1 MTQDTGSIA
10 ARRRGGIGLRSE
22 RGPLLAALM
31 LSTGLVAIDST
42 IISTAVPSI
51 VRDLGG
57 FSQFPWL
64 FSIYLLA
71 QAASVPLNG
80 RLADIFG
87 RKPIMLIGIG
97 TFLAGSVLCGLAWN
111 MPALI
116 VFRALQGL
124 GAGAV
129 LPMGMTIAGDVYTLA
144 ERAKVQ
150 GYLASVWGLASVV
163 GPALGGI
170 FSDYL
175 TWRWIFYV
183 NVPLCFVA
191 GYMFMRSL
199 HEKVTRGDERID
211 FAGAA
216 LLTSGTALLL
226 LGLLEGGVS
235 WEWGS
240 PLGIGVFV
248 VGAALL
254 AAFVLVE
261 HRVRHPILPLWV
273 FRRRVIVSSSIA
285 SAIVGA
291 IVLALSSYL
300 PTFAQVSLGT
310 SALVAGF
317 LLAALTLGWPVT
329 AALAGRVYL
338 RAGFRWTA
346 IIGTAAVIAGTSLM
360 LLLTEHS
367 EPWQV
372 AVFCAI
378 TGAGMGFVASPTLI
392 AAQASVEWGVRG
404 VVTANNVFARSV
416 GSSVGVAVFG
426 AIVNAATGS
435 GGATP
440 SPARLAHATH
450 LVFIGIVALAILLM
464 VAVSFLPGRRADNHD
479 QQGVR

>member
-1 MTQDTGSIA
+1 MTQETTTGAI
-10 ARRRGGIGLRSE
+10 RRAGVGLRSE

-31 LSTGLVAIDST
+31 LSTALVAVDAT

-71 QAASVPLNG
+71 QAVSVPLYG

-87 RKPIMLIGIG
+87 RKPIMLVGIG
-97 TFLAGSVLCGLAWN
+97 TFLVGSVLCGLAWS

-116 VFRALQGL
+116 AFRALQGL

-129 LPMGMTIAGDVYTLA
+129 VPMSMTIAGDVYTVA

-150 GYLASVWGLASVV
+150 GYLAAVWGVASVV
-163 GPALGGI
+163 GPALGGV
-170 FSDYL
+170 FADYA

-183 NVPLCFVA
+183 NVPICFVA
-191 GYMFMRSL
+191 GYMIMRNL
-199 HEKVTRGDERID
+199 REKVGRGGQTID

-216 LLTSGTALLL
+216 LLTSGTALVL

-235 WEWGS
+235 WDWGS
-240 PLGIGVFV
+240 PIGIGVFV

-261 HRVRHPILPLWV
+261 QRVRHPILPLWV
-273 FRRRVIVSSSIA
+273 FRRRVIVSSSAI

-310 SALVAGF
+310 SALIAGF
-317 LLAALTLGWPVT
+317 LLAALTLAWPVT
-329 AALAGRVYL
+329 AAFAGRVYL
-338 RAGFRWTA
+338 RIGFRWTA
-346 IIGTAAVIAGTSLM
+346 LSGSVLVLTGTSL
-360 LLLTEHS
+360 LLLLDEHS
-367 EPWQV
+367 EPWLI
-372 AVFCAI
+372 AAFCAI
-378 TGAGMGFVASPTLI
+378 AGAGMGFVAAPSLI
-392 AAQASVEWGVRG
+392 AAQASVDWGVRG

-426 AIVNAATGS
+426 AIVNAATDAGH
-435 GGATP
+435 GTP

-450 LVFIGIVALAILLM
+450 LVFAGVVVLAALAI
-464 VAVSFLPGRRADNHD
+464 VAVLFLPDRHSDHHD
-479 QQGVR
+479 QRGVT